1 MKTRPI
7 RKSDLDNVV
16 EMHLI
21 AFPDFFMSLM
31 GKRFLREYYKCV
43 IDYEDSIT
51 IIAENDSCS
60 NIGFAVGFKNPSIFY
75 KFLRSKFYNFIFPV
89 LLGFIENP
97 NLLTR
102 ILRGF
107 VRVNRQ
113 DRASSEINSCEL
125 ASIGVTKQSCG
136 YGSLLLKK
144 FIEEAIRKKSQNV
157 TLTTDRNNNNN
168 VVKFYTSNGFT
179 NIGIEKRGNREMI
192 KFIYNINQI

>member
-7 RKSDLDNVV
+7 RKSDLENVV

-31 GKRFLREYYKCV
+31 GKSFVRQYYKCV
-43 IDYEDSIT
+43 IDYENSIT
-51 IIAENDSCS
+51 IIAKNDSSS

-75 KFLRSKFYNFIFPV
+75 KFLRRRFYNFIFPV
-89 LLGFIENP
+89 LLGFLKKP
-97 NLLTR
+97 KLLTR
-102 ILRGF
+102 IFRGF
-107 VRVNRQ
+107 VRVNLK
-113 DRASSEINSCEL
+113 DRAISEINSCEL
-125 ASIGVTKQSCG
+125 ASIGVTKQGFG

-144 FIEEAIRKKSQNV
+144 FIEEAVRKKSENV

-192 KFIYNINQI
+192 KFIYKIKQI